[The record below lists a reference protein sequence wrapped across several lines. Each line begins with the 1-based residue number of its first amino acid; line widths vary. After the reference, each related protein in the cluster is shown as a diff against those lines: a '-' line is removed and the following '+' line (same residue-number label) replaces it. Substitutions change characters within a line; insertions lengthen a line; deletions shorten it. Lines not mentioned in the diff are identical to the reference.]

1 VSTGSGAE
9 LKVFQALIGNA
20 IRFRS
25 PEAPVVE
32 ISAAL
37 VFVNPDLCRRFRP
50 PEWVAIQERRD
61 SIPLKLDNFSWLPPR
76 DSHRLKTM
84 ELSASRFKDIPSCIR
99 RRFPYLGYFENPR
112 AAFFEPLRI
121 LLDLEC
127 AIS

>member
-76 DSHRLKTM
+76 DSNPDMLLQRQ
-84 ELSASRFKDIPSCIR
+84 LS
-99 RRFPYLGYFENPR
+99 YH
-112 AAFFEPLRI
+112 
-121 LLDLEC
+121 
-127 AIS
+127 